1 MMACAAKRDYTG
13 GSPPPRIKLFS
24 RPMVMKKPSIFN
36 LWDFITFGGPSL
48 AVTAIAAYVQF
59 ATKQDTQ
66 AYALMWTC
74 AAGFWFVYAM
84 LVRARWQWLKNVAFM
99 TSHGLCVIFKDG
111 FTFSSADIEKST
123 SEMITAWQAVI
134 DNLKGNYSVPK
145 AFEPNFFGDFTFV
158 TFKQG
163 PLEHAPFYKIKLNGY
178 TIGRSCV
185 IGVPAHTTDLPHTAF
200 QHELG
205 HVVYSMWT
213 KNWSGT
219 ANDEEHAFIKA
230 HGLR

>member
-1 MMACAAKRDYTG
+1 
-13 GSPPPRIKLFS
+13 
-24 RPMVMKKPSIFN
+24 MKKPSIFN

-59 ATKQDTQ
+59 RTKQDTQ
-66 AYALMWTC
+66 AYALMWTT

-84 LVRARWQWLKNVAFM
+84 LVRVRWLWVKDVSFM
-99 TSHGLCVIFKDG
+99 TDQGLCVIFKDG
-111 FTFSSADIEKST
+111 YNFVQSAIEAQT
-123 SEMITAWQAVI
+123 VEMISAWQAVV
-134 DNLKGNYSVPK
+134 DQDKQYGSYSIPK
-145 AFEPNFFGDFTFV
+145 AFLPNFFGDMTFV

-163 PLEHAPFYKIKLNGY
+163 PLEHAPFYGIKLAGY

-185 IGVPAHTTDLPHTAF
+185 IGVPDKATELGHTAL

-219 ANDEEHAFIKA
+219 ANDAEHAFIKQ
-230 HGLR
+230 HNLR